1 MAACYKPRMSATGS
15 RAARP
20 PTPAEYARLERRSRE
35 LHSLHALARGLDTV
49 AEPDRVLALVA
60 DAARGITGAHRAE
73 VVAQVDTHERP
84 WWSAPAS
91 PPFTVETRKA
101 IEAVVGRHRAQG
113 TTGFPGSLPPGVLPI
128 AIERAGALFGWV
140 FLADPPP
147 LSDDTRELLG
157 VLAGLAA
164 TTLHNFELV
173 DERVRSERLT
183 MVGRMIST
191 IVHDFR
197 NPMTSIRGYA
207 AMIQD
212 MDIGPARR
220 KECAKLVLEETDRMS
235 AMIDEI
241 LEFTGGG
248 GTPRLRRKRV
258 TVEDLVAKLHRLVE
272 RDLKEHGV
280 TFRSELAFAGT
291 VIVDAERLGRAL
303 LNVAVNAADAMA
315 SGGTLTVRSRARDG
329 AVEIE
334 IEDTGKGIPDELQ
347 PRIFEPF
354 FSHGKPRGIG
364 LGMAIT
370 RRIVEDH
377 GGTIALRSRVGEGT
391 CFTIV
396 LPAPDLPP
404 IA

>member
-1 MAACYKPRMSATGS
+1 MSS
-15 RAARP
+15 RATRP
-20 PTPAEYARLERRSRE
+20 ASPEYARLERRSRE

-49 AEPDRVLALVA
+49 TEPDRVLALVA
-60 DAARGITGAHRAE
+60 DAARSISDAHRAE

-84 WWSAPAS
+84 WWSTPAT
-91 PPFTVETRKA
+91 PPFTVETRRG
-101 IEAVVGRHRAQG
+101 IEAVLGRHRAHA
-113 TTGFPGSLPPGVLPI
+113 TTGLPPGLPPGVLPV
-128 AIERAGALFGWV
+128 AIERGGALFGWV

-147 LSDDTRELLG
+147 LSEDTRELLG

-164 TTLHNFELV
+164 TTLHNFELLE
-173 DERVRSERLT
+173 ERIRSERLT

-272 RDLKEHGV
+272 RDLGERQV
-280 TFRSELAFAGT
+280 TFRSELDFTGP
-291 VIVDAERLGRAL
+291 VVVDAERLGRAL
-303 LNVAVNAADAMA
+303 LNVAVNAADAMP
-315 SGGTLTVRSRARDG
+315 SGGVLTVRSRARDG
-329 AVEIE
+329 FVELE
-334 IEDTGKGIPDELQ
+334 IEDTGKGIPPELQ

-370 RRIVEDH
+370 RKIVEDH

-391 CFTIV
+391 CFTV
-396 LPAPDLPP
+396 CLPAPPP
-404 IA
+404 DPAPPA